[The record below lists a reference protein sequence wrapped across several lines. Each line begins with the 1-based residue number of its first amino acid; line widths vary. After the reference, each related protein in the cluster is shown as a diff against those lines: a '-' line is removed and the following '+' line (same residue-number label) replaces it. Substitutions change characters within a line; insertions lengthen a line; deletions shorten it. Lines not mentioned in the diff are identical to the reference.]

1 MLSRFL
7 AFAVLF
13 VLAGTTFAQAATPPT
28 AAGVELWPEGKMPG
42 NGAKEAEAEVLRN
55 DGFHRITNVSRPTLT
70 LGPFLRIAGG
80 WGEM

>member
-1 MLSRFL
+1 MLSRLLPLF
-7 AFAVLF
+7 LF
-13 VLAGTTFAQAATPPT
+13 VGTTFAQPATPPT
-28 AAGVELWPEGKMPG
+28 ASIVELWPEGKMPG
-42 NGAKEAEAEVLRN
+42 NGAKETEAEVPRN